1 MRSASQTV
9 AQARRYS
16 RWRVGYCLNFVQ
28 TMFGAPWSGPSAIWA
43 WNHAKHKHRGDK
55 NPPPGVPVYWSG
67 GRYGHIATSV
77 GGGRVRST
85 DWPRRGQVGEC
96 SIDQLSRAWG
106 KHYEGW
112 AADIGG
118 QNVPGVGHSTAT
130 PHGARSTSHHNPDV
144 YVRKLK
150 YGQKG
155 SDSVKEMQRR
165 LIHLGFHIPAGV
177 TGNYFGQTDRAVR
190 AWQKKIGDRPD
201 RAGHSSIGPK
211 QGRALFK
218 GTGVRLHG

>member
-1 MRSASQTV
+1 MRSASQAV
-9 AQARRYS
+9 KKARQYTRY
-16 RWRVGYCLNFVQ
+16 RTGYCLNFVQ
-28 TMFGAPWSGPSAIWA
+28 TMLGAPWSGPSAIWA

-67 GRYGHIATSV
+67 GRYGHIAVSV

-85 DWPRRGQVGEC
+85 DWPSRGRVGEC
-96 SIDQLSRAWG
+96 SIDQLTRAWR

-112 AADIGG
+112 ASDIGG
-118 QNVPGVGHSTAT
+118 QNISGVGHAT
-130 PHGARSTSHHNPDV
+130 SHPHGAGKDV
-144 YVRKLK
+144 YIRKLH
-150 YGQKG
+150 YGQKD

-165 LIHLGFHIPAGV
+165 LIKLGFHIPAGA

-211 QGRALFK
+211 QSRRLFK
-218 GTGVRLHG
+218 GTGVRLH